1 MHMSISTAAS
11 GCRSPRPSAVGSEA
25 LQAVLDELL
34 KASGRTPPGASSGP
48 RRIDL
53 WPVNAGA
60 LFCDASRRHGA
71 CADGVQASSRT
82 NSQSCTGLPA
92 EQGVLLNNQ
101 SSAGFETSPG
111 VSRHFERPTD
121 RALGFFYDLR
131 SSTQPRPAAHAYVY
145 HGGAAFTPPCPP
157 YPPPLSIPVSTST

>member
-1 MHMSISTAAS
+1 MHMSISTTAS

-101 SSAGFETSPG
+101 SSAGFETSAG
-111 VSRHFERPTD
+111 VSRHSSEQQTERMD
-121 RALGFFYDLR
+121 F
-131 SSTQPRPAAHAYVY
+131 SM
-145 HGGAAFTPPCPP
+145 
-157 YPPPLSIPVSTST
+157 I